1 MIPHVCVLALTP
13 ATTTRSN
20 RGFALSPGAF
30 WVIGVLTRPHSRQ
43 RWSRVPAALRSGL
56 GLRPRFF
63 GSSRLTPAGSICRT
77 SDGPGLTDEQRAQ
90 VLASCKRLA
99 ESMPGPGL
107 GLSIA
112 TKLATPH
119 GGTLSLARSEMGGL
133 TVSLD
138 LPAAVAPPH
147 LKELKT
153 SISYAVS
160 SVGAVSTWGFPSWGV
175 SLGGAPP
182 SLPRRTT

>member
-1 MIPHVCVLALTP
+1 MIGNLADN
-13 ATTTRSN
+13 ACK
-20 RGFALSPGAF
+20 
-30 WVIGVLTRPHSRQ
+30 W
-43 RWSRVPAALRSGL
+43 AARTVRISARRSGGRVL
-56 GLRPRFF
+56 VQ
-63 GSSRLTPAGSICRT
+63 IDD
-77 SDGPGLTDEQRAQ
+77 DGPGLTDEQRAQ

-99 ESMPGPGL
+99 ESMPGPGV

-147 LKELKT
+147 
-153 SISYAVS
+153 
-160 SVGAVSTWGFPSWGV
+160 
-175 SLGGAPP
+175 
-182 SLPRRTT
+182 